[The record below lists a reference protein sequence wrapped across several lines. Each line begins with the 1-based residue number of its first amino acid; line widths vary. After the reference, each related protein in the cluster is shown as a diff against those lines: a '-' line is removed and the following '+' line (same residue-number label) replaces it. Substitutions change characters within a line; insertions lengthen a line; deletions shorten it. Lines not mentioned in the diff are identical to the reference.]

1 MKKVLYV
8 DIPFVGI
15 SDGGANRSKFI
26 WNTLISQYE
35 VDWLE
40 LQREG
45 IPKASGLPS
54 GMNDHYILNTET
66 DSRPM
71 RPIIIYRFRPQAKHK
86 FIEIIKKNK
95 YDIIFFRFSSPAAL
109 GKLAEPYCSTIVFDV
124 DMLLSRL
131 SRLSWKQSPVFKNRY
146 YLLEG
151 LKQQWFENGFFRRK
165 YLFLFTNY
173 LEKEMVQKR
182 VRLEKADNFMVLP
195 NVMAAQEACAHI
207 KEDRVLF
214 FGTLTSAANAD
225 ALQFISKDIYNLICE
240 ELKKRDLYLDI
251 VGRGWHEHFSGYFYG
266 KQQLRYVGEVENI
279 QQEIADSLFVFLPL
293 RIASGTRTRILEVA
307 NQFTAVLTTPIG
319 MEGLELSK
327 EEIIIENTPQK
338 LAQEFI
344 NLLDNPL
351 RRTSMGQQLHVK
363 SRELYLDSNVSNYLK
378 EMLDKYWMKNE

>member
-1 MKKVLYV
+1 VKKVLYV
-8 DIPFVGI
+8 DIPFMGI
-15 SDGGANRSKFI
+15 NDGGANRSKFI
-26 WNTLISQYE
+26 WKTLISQYE

-54 GMNDHYILNTET
+54 GMNDHYILDTET
-66 DSRPM
+66 DSRLY
-71 RPIIIYRFRPQAKHK
+71 RPVIIYRFRSQAKHK

-109 GKLAEPYCSTIVFDV
+109 GKLAEPYCTSIVFDV

-131 SRLSWKQSPVFKNRY
+131 SRLSWKQNPIFKNRY

-151 LKQQWFENGFFRRK
+151 LKQQWFENSFFRRK

-173 LEKEMVQKR
+173 LEKEMVQKL
-182 VRLEKADNFMVLP
+182 VKLENTANFMVLP
-195 NVMAAQEACAHI
+195 NVMEAKEVCPYT

-225 ALQFISKDIYNLICE
+225 ALQFISEDIYSLICD

-251 VGRGWHEHFSGYFYG
+251 AGRGWHEHFSNYFYG
-266 KQQLRYVGEVENI
+266 KQRLRYVGEVDDI

-319 MEGLELSK
+319 MEGLELSA
-327 EEIIIENTPQK
+327 EEIIIENTPKK

-351 RRTSMGQQLHVK
+351 LRTSMGQQLHFR

-378 EMLDKYWMKNE
+378 EMLDKYWKEK